1 MQGTKQTRKTTAVKT
16 KMKTTSANTKKRSSS
31 VKTKMKTT
39 SANTKKRS
47 NSVKTS
53 SVKCPKSEDSQHFS
67 VTLHHGGEFYRV
79 FEEEIIYRGGTDTT
93 VNGIHVSNWNM
104 DNIEKLLSRL
114 GYKADCVRV
123 WTKVL
128 EIQDGFFLIRKDD
141 AVDDFALYF
150 SAMNVKGDLYVEHST
165 GNMDPADREPKCVN
179 DDDHPPDNGID
190 GLDEEKVEGLDDSED
205 ERATAYFDGFEG
217 IDVTKPIRWEPN
229 NSMEEPNKSM
239 DSDDVYYSD
248 ELNSSDPDDS
258 CDEERP
264 KYARFRKEHL
274 NKDFIFKWGMEFN
287 TLDDFRAAIREWSVL
302 NGREISFVK
311 MREIGVL
318 NNKSASS
325 KWVAKHVV
333 KRMQTSDTVR
343 IRDIIQDMRQTYSV
357 GITVA
362 KAWRAKLIAKKIIEG
377 DADNQYASIW
387 RYAEELR
394 RVNHGNTV
402 KINVERPS
410 PSIQP
415 RLSTSASKLENW
427 PHKVMPIPRRR
438 LDNEVFNSGHWL
450 PTWSIAETFQVTH
463 SYNTHEFIVDIAKR
477 SCSCNFWELVGIPCR
492 HVVAALSYRK
502 QNPDEFVD
510 ACYTREKFALCYGF
524 SVSPIN
530 GQDMWPE
537 VEMEPPLPPAYKNG
551 PGRPKKIRIRESGE
565 DGARKR
571 RSGVAYKC
579 TKCDNFGHNAMTCK
593 ATTQDPNALKRKKT

>member
-1 MQGTKQTRKTTAVKT
+1 
-16 KMKTTSANTKKRSSS
+16 MKTTSANTKKRSS
-31 VKTKMKTT
+31 
-39 SANTKKRS
+39 
-47 NSVKTS
+47 SVKTS

-141 AVDDFALYF
+141 DAVDDFALYF

-217 IDVTKPIRWEPN
+217 IDVTKPIREEPN

-311 MREIGVL
+311 NEGDRVRVVCKHKCGFLVLCSKVGHKETFAIKTLVHKHTCARVL

-357 GITVA
+357 GIIVA

-377 DADNQYASIW
+377 DADNQYTSIW

-415 RLSTSASKLENW
+415 RFGSFYFCFDGCKKGFVHGCRPFVGVDGCHLKTKYGGQLLIAVGRDANDQYFPLAFGVVEN
-427 PHKVMPIPRRR
+427 
-438 LDNEVFNSGHWL
+438 
-450 PTWSIAETFQVTH
+450 ETKE
-463 SYNTHEFIVDIAKR
+463 SWRWFIQLLMEDI
-477 SCSCNFWELVGIPCR
+477 
-492 HVVAALSYRK
+492 
-502 QNPDEFVD
+502 
-510 ACYTREKFALCYGF
+510 
-524 SVSPIN
+524 
-530 GQDMWPE
+530 GQDRRYVFISDQQKGLVAVFE
-537 VEMEPPLPPAYKNG
+537 ELSDTIEHRLCLRHLYANF
-551 PGRPKKIRIRESGE
+551 KKRFGGGALIR
-565 DGARKR
+565 D
-571 RSGVAYKC
+571 
-579 TKCDNFGHNAMTCK
+579 
-593 ATTQDPNALKRKKT
+593 